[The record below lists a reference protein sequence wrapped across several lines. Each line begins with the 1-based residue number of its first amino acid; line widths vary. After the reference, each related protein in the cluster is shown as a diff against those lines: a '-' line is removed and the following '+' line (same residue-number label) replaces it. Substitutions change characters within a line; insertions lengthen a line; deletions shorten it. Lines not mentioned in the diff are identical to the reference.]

1 MTSLSTTD
9 AERLK
14 LAFQRCRDME
24 GTLNEQLRAYA
35 EAGRDIFPAYGE
47 AVDRL
52 VSRLGENGGGEN
64 APRPGEEM
72 PSFLL
77 PDEKGRLVSLPSL
90 LAQGPVA
97 VMFFR
102 GHWCPY
108 CRLNMRAVIQAEAR
122 IKAMGAQIVAIMPET
137 QAFTEQF
144 KADSDA
150 PFPMLTDLDN
160 GYALSINLAIWLGA
174 EIQQLLS
181 YQDMAKFHG
190 NEGWM
195 LPIPA
200 VFVVGRDGIVKARFV
215 DPDFRKRMEI
225 DDLLAALEHASQE
238 H

>member
-35 EAGRDIFPAYGE
+35 DAGRDIFPAYGE

-52 VSRLGENGGGEN
+52 VARLGENGGGEN
-64 APRPGEEM
+64 APHPGEEM
-72 PSFLL
+72 PPFLL

-137 QAFTEQF
+137 QAFTGQF
-144 KADSDA
+144 KADSQA

-160 GYALSINLAIWLGA
+160 GYALSINLAIWLGT
-174 EIQQLLS
+174 EIQRLLS

-190 NEGWM
+190 NDGWM

-200 VFVVGRDGIVKARFV
+200 VFVVGRDGVVKARFV

-225 DDLLAALEHASQE
+225 DDLLAALESASRE
-238 H
+238 R

>member
-72 PSFLL
+72 PPFLL

>member
-1 MTSLSTTD
+1 MTSLSPAD

-35 EAGRDIFPAYGE
+35 DAGREIFPAYGA

-52 VSRLGENGGGEN
+52 VARLNQNGGGEN
-64 APRPGEEM
+64 APRPGEAM
-72 PSFLL
+72 PPFML
-77 PDEKGRLVSLPSL
+77 PDEQGRLVALSSL
-90 LAQGPVA
+90 LAKGPVA

-108 CRLNMRAVIQAEAR
+108 CRLNVRAVIQAEQH
-122 IKAMGAQIVAIMPET
+122 IKAVGAQIVAIMPET
-137 QAFTEQF
+137 QEFTETF
-144 KADSDA
+144 KAEAGA
-150 PFPMLTDLDN
+150 PFPVLTDLDN
-160 GYALSINLAIWLGA
+160 GYALSLNLAIWLGA

-181 YQDMAKFHG
+181 YQDMTRFHG
-190 NEGWM
+190 NDGWM

-225 DDLLAALEHASQE
+225 DDLLKALEEAGRE

>member
-1 MTSLSTTD
+1 MTSLSPPD

-35 EAGRDIFPAYGE
+35 DAGRKIFPAYGE

-52 VSRLGENGGGEN
+52 VARLGENGGGEN
-64 APRPGEEM
+64 APRPGEAM
-72 PSFLL
+72 PPFLM
-77 PDEKGRLVSLPSL
+77 PDENGRLVSLPSL

-137 QAFTEQF
+137 QAFTTQF
-144 KADSDA
+144 KTDSDA

-160 GYALSINLAIWLGA
+160 GYALSINLAIWLGT

-190 NEGWM
+190 NDSWM

-215 DPDFRKRMEI
+215 DPDFRKRMDI
-225 DDLLAALEHASQE
+225 DDLLAALEQASRE
-238 H
+238 R

>member
-1 MTSLSTTD
+1 MTSLSPAD
-9 AERLK
+9 AEQLR
-14 LAFQRCRDME
+14 LAFQRCRDMD

-35 EAGRDIFPAYGE
+35 DASRKVFPAYGE

-52 VSRLGENGGGEN
+52 VMRLSGNGGGET
-64 APRPGEEM
+64 APRRGDPM
-72 PSFLL
+72 PSFML
-77 PDEKGRLVSLPSL
+77 PDEGGHLVSLPSL
-90 LAQGPVA
+90 LRSGPVA

-108 CRLNMRAVIQAEAR
+108 CRLNVRAVVQALDR
-122 IKAMGAQIVAIMPET
+122 IKAFGAQVVAIMPET
-137 QAFTEQF
+137 QEYTRQL
-144 KADSDA
+144 KAESRA

-160 GYALSINLAIWLGA
+160 GYALSLNLAIWLGV

-190 NEGWM
+190 NDGWL

-225 DDLLAALEHASQE
+225 DDLIEALESASRE
-238 H
+238 N